1 MGRHVYL
8 SLALLSLLLNMMGCA
23 AAGGGQT
30 QEQIFVSDAGNN
42 RLLIYNAPLSTG
54 HNASVVLGQA
64 AFDAQAAPIPPTAQS
79 MNLPFGVAL
88 DSSGNL
94 YVADS
99 GNCRV
104 LQFSPPFTNG
114 QAANFALG
122 QASGATNLT
131 TNVCDVGWAGIGQP
145 SGMAFDSTGNL
156 WVADGGNSRVLMYPK
171 ANLVAGGS
179 ATVVL
184 GQTDQSGSSCNQGS
198 IAMNPATPKTLCLG
212 LFFGGSGGGI
222 AFDSSGNLWVSDTSN
237 SRVVMYPPANQV
249 TNGAATVELGQP
261 AGALAFNSADSNNGG
276 VTANTLAYPAGL
288 AFDSSGN
295 LWTAD
300 AINSRVLM
308 YPKAN
313 LGTNGAAATL
323 VLGQPAFA
331 PMFPLSSCNA
341 DSSIGPSTLAIPIG
355 VGFDKSGNL
364 LVMDSANNRMLQFMS
379 PFKNSMNATLA
390 LGQQAL
396 TNGDPNGGGE
406 SAATLY
412 TGLAP
417 YCLLVDY
424 GF

>member
-1 MGRHVYL
+1 
-8 SLALLSLLLNMMGCA
+8 MGCS
-23 AAGGGQT
+23 GGSSQRA
-30 QEQIFVSDAGNN
+30 EQIFVSDAGNN
-42 RLLIYNAPLSTG
+42 RLLIYNAPLSMG
-54 HNASVVLGQA
+54 KNAGVVLGQA

-79 MNLPFGVAL
+79 MNLPLGVAL

-99 GNCRV
+99 SNCRV
-104 LQFSPPFTNG
+104 LQFSPPFALG

-131 TNVCDVGWAGIGQP
+131 TNVCGVGWAGLSQP

-156 WVADGGNSRVLMYPK
+156 WVADGGNNRVLMYPK

-184 GQTDQSGSSCNQGS
+184 GQADQSGSSCNQGVTTQ
-198 IAMNPATPKTLCLG
+198 NPATPKTLCLG
-212 LFFGGSGGGI
+212 LGPFGGSGGGI

-237 SRVVMYPPANQV
+237 SRVLMYPPANMV

-261 AGALAFNSADSNNGG
+261 AGALAFNSADPNSSG
-276 VTANTLAYPAGL
+276 VTANSLAYPAGI

-300 AINSRVLM
+300 ALNSRVLM

-323 VLGQPAFA
+323 VLGQPAFTSLL
-331 PMFPLSSCNA
+331 PLSSCNA
-341 DSSIGPSTLAIPIG
+341 DSNIGPSTLAIPIG
-355 VGFDKSGNL
+355 IGFDNSGNL
-364 LVMDSANNRMLQFMS
+364 LVLDSGNNRMLQFVS
-379 PFKNSMNATLA
+379 PFKNNMNATLA
-390 LGQQAL
+390 LGQQTL
-396 TNGDPNGGGE
+396 TNGDPNPGGE

-412 TGLAP
+412 TNLFP
-417 YCLLVDY
+417 YCLLVY
-424 GF
+424 YL